1 MNQSG
6 PMPLRVSVYWGFLE
20 EDEHLTK
27 QGLFGNNQL
36 SRKSFRKRWY
46 LEKSVHGCQQTV
58 RAEHFRWRT
67 PNSCSSSPDHS
78 VQPDVQLS
86 SRSRGL
92 KFFLGSSHIISAG
105 SNQRTD
111 SRHSAAAFAAE
122 TTNSWSG
129 LSSLGDGG
137 GVEHACVY
145 LCLCTYGSKSVGSLS
160 IWMAS

>member
-6 PMPLRVSVYWGFLE
+6 SVPLRVSVYWGFLE

-67 PNSCSSSPDHS
+67 PNSCSSSLIILCSQMYSCLLGLGDS
-78 VQPDVQLS
+78 NS
-86 SRSRGL
+86 SLAAATLLVLVPIRGL
-92 KFFLGSSHIISAG
+92 TVDTLLLLLLPRPQTAG
-105 SNQRTD
+105 VVW
-111 SRHSAAAFAAE
+111 APWGMVEEF
-122 TTNSWSG
+122 
-129 LSSLGDGG
+129 
-137 GVEHACVY
+137 EHACVY

-160 IWMAS
+160 ICMAS